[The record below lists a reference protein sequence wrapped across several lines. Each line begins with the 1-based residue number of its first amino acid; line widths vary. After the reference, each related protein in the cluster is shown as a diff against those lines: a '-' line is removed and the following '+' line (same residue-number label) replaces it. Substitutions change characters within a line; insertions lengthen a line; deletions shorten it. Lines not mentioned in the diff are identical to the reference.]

1 MQIRIAIK
9 IFIHKDI
16 AQCIFTKREITETM
30 DFDFTN
36 EQDANVAK
44 LLDQEKKAHDITHQ
58 KLVRVEIENRELK
71 KLLPKSINH
80 NTKPV
85 NLDKRSKGSVIA
97 RDILTGKEVT
107 YGSVEGAAR
116 QFDYTPAALRK
127 TFLGHARQLHGFHF
141 RTQDQQF
148 WVPPEGFEFDPN
160 DVQRGTCIP
169 VTATQTGI
177 QRHVRCFESI
187 TAAAN
192 ILKINRRVLND
203 CIDKDV
209 EFAGYTWKSVPSRN
223 WGTWHDATVPNTTS
237 PRDNA
242 VGPSSAHQMFSKPK
256 QKNGNAS
263 GQDGRCKG
271 KVIARDI
278 KTGDEIIYD
287 SLTKAASALDCSAHA
302 LSESFLDKPR
312 QAKGVCLRASTS
324 SKYWQ
329 PPPYFKCEDN
339 SIEHGRKG
347 YVIRQCTK
355 TNEITLYESF
365 NAASRIEG
373 ISKWGI
379 ASNFDTGNV
388 YKDSIW
394 RSARPEEYETFVN
407 VSST

>member
-1 MQIRIAIK
+1 MPSKHLYIK
-9 IFIHKDI
+9 TPLN
-16 AQCIFTKREITETM
+16 AYLQTENMEGVPGT
-30 DFDFTN
+30 
-36 EQDANVAK
+36 AAAHVAT
-44 LLDQEKKAHDITHQ
+44 LLDQEKKAHDLTQQ
-58 KLVRVEIENRELK
+58 KLARVEIENRELK
-71 KLLPKSINH
+71 KLLPKSTNH
-80 NTKPV
+80 NNTKPV
-85 NLDKRSKGSVIA
+85 TLNKRSKGSVIA

-107 YGSVEGAAR
+107 YSSVEGAAR
-116 QFDYTPAALRK
+116 QFNYTPSALRR

-141 RTQDQQF
+141 RIQDQQF

-223 WGTWHDATVPNTTS
+223 WGTWHDATAPNIAS

-242 VGPSSAHQMFSKPK
+242 VGRSLAHQMCYKPNG
-256 QKNGNAS
+256 KNGK
-263 GQDGRCKG
+263 DGRSNG
-271 KVIARDI
+271 KIIARDI
-278 KTGDEIIYD
+278 KTGDEILYD

-302 LSESFLDKPR
+302 LLESFLDKPR
-312 QAKGVCLRASTS
+312 QAKGFCLRANTS
-324 SKYWQ
+324 SKCWQ

-347 YVIRQCTK
+347 YIVRECIK

-379 ASNFDTGNV
+379 ASNFDKGNV
-388 YKDSIW
+388 YKDCIW
-394 RSARPEEYETFVN
+394 RSARPEEYETFVDL
-407 VSST
+407 SST